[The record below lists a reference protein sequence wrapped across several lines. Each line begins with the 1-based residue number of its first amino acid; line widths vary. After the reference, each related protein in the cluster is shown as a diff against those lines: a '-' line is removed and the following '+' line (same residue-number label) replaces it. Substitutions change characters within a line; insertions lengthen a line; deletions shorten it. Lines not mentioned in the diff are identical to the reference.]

1 LKKKSRIAGMKMTA
15 LLYGMKTLMQLTA
28 LRNKQ
33 FKAKLS
39 ERNWVM
45 QFRTA
50 DSSVGRYYHFHNGKI
65 ASGRG
70 THKKPDF
77 TFIWRD
83 AGTGCRIMM
92 HANSRI
98 IMKSLKN
105 EDLKL
110 KGKADGIAWFVR
122 LMKMM
127 KMIRK

>member
-1 LKKKSRIAGMKMTA
+1 LKKKPRFAGMKMA
-15 LLYGMKTLMQLTA
+15 AMLYGLKSLMQLTA

-33 FKAKLS
+33 FKAKMS

-50 DSSVGRYYHFHNGKI
+50 DSSVGRYYHFHDGKI
-65 ASGRG
+65 LSGRG

-83 AGTGCRIMM
+83 AGTGCRIML
-92 HANSRI
+92 HVSSRV

-110 KGKADGIAWFVR
+110 KGKAEGIAWFVQLLR
-122 LMKMM
+122 MM
-127 KMIRK
+127 KIIRK